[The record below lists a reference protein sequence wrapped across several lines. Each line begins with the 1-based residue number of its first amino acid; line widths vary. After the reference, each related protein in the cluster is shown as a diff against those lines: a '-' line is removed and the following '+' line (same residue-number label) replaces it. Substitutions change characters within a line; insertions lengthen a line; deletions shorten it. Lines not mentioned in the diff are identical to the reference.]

1 MKATFKSIVGSQMK
15 NKIWL
20 KGLEL
25 ERFHKSLKQV
35 TLACS
40 SISLF
45 TTSPMQLLPLKKA
58 SSPEFFSS
66 FPKAAAKI
74 NFLCSHYDNVTP
86 ILKLPLMAIAGLPVT
101 GSLLAL
107 PWWQTHYF
115 CPDLFKAPTYFYKPT
130 CHFPLHI
137 GWLSFSFWT

>member
-1 MKATFKSIVGSQMK
+1 MSSKHFPFYNFTYAITPLEKS
-15 NKIWL
+15 
-20 KGLEL
+20 
-25 ERFHKSLKQV
+25 
-35 TLACS
+35 
-40 SISLF
+40 
-45 TTSPMQLLPLKKA
+45 
-58 SSPEFFSS
+58 FFSRIFFFLKS

-74 NFLCSHYDNVTP
+74 NFLCCHYDNVTP
-86 ILKLPLMAIAGLPVT
+86 ILKLPLMAFAGLPVS
-101 GSLLAL
+101 GRLLAL